1 MAGADGREEG
11 SWQRSGRGLIRKI
24 SLHEQRQA
32 HLTEARSPRKG
43 AARGPLEYSRVT
55 INKRV
60 APRSSPWVPPPLH
73 ENLANNESASRV
85 VATIERALVR
95 KKSLIR
101 ADIEARNEGETEID
115 RSCSSTR
122 EATVVN
128 DVGETWSMRVA
139 GVKTMDIEGVEE
151 ARSLNS

>member
-43 AARGPLEYSRVT
+43 ARGPLECSRVT

-60 APRSSPWVPPPLH
+60 VPRSSPRVPPPLY

-85 VATIERALVR
+85 VATIERALAR
-95 KKSLIR
+95 KNL
-101 ADIEARNEGETEID
+101 
-115 RSCSSTR
+115 
-122 EATVVN
+122 
-128 DVGETWSMRVA
+128 
-139 GVKTMDIEGVEE
+139 
-151 ARSLNS
+151 